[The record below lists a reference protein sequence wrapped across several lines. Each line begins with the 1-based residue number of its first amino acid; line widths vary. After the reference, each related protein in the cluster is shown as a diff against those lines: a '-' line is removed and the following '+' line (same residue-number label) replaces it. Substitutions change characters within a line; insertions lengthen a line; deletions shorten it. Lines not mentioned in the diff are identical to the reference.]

1 MSLELERPI
10 NLKRAYTEYNVETPT
25 SVFAIGFDFYEG
37 EQNILLL
44 LNGQAI
50 TSLGYTYKLKNSLE
64 VEVTPAIDRG
74 TLRIQRETDV
84 DQNKYKYTA
93 GALFE
98 ARTMDENFEQIRDA
112 MQEIRDG
119 FSYYSSRWLIKDT
132 VLEIQAGTS
141 YAEPDMVFGVY
152 TAARDYT
159 LLEFYPNIAS
169 TDTEEEVG
177 FVVERNDEVIIT
189 VDFKDKVPTIKFLN
203 GDTELKRGDRLTMRI
218 TKYHHTMSQVAGTF
232 IAQFPILEVQQNA
245 DT

>member
-37 EQNILLL
+37 EQNILLT

-50 TSLGYTYKLKNSLE
+50 TSLGYTYKLKNSVE
-64 VEVTPAIDRG
+64 VEVTPAIERG

-119 FSYYSSRWLIKDT
+119 FSYYSNRWLIKDT
-132 VLEIQAGTS
+132 ILEIQAGTT

-169 TDTEEEVG
+169 VDTLAEVG
-177 FVVERNDEVIIT
+177 FVLQRNGETVVT
-189 VDFKDKVPTIKFLN
+189 VDFLEGVPTIKFIN
-203 GDTELKRGDRLTMRI
+203 GDVTLKRGDVLTMKI
-218 TKYHHTMSQVAGTF
+218 TKYHHTLSQMAGTF
-232 IAQFPILEVQQNA
+232 IAQFPVLEVVPSA
-245 DT
+245 DS

>member
-1 MSLELERPI
+1 MDLELPI
-10 NLKRAYTEYNVETPT
+10 NLKRAYTEYNVTESTAEFP
-25 SVFAIGFDFYEG
+25 VGFDFYEG
-37 EQNILLL
+37 EQSILVQ

-50 TSLGYTYKLKNSLE
+50 TSLGYTYKLKNSTT
-64 VEVTPAIDRG
+64 VVVDPAIDKG
-74 TLRIQRETDV
+74 TVRIQRETDV

-98 ARTMDENFEQIRDA
+98 ARTMDANFEQIRDA

-119 FSYYSSRWLIKDT
+119 FSYYSDRWLIKDT

-141 YAEPDMVFGVY
+141 YAEPDLVFGMY

-169 TDTEEEVG
+169 TDTLADVS
-177 FVVERNDEVIIT
+177 FVVKRNSDVVIEVR
-189 VDFKDKVPTIKFLN
+189 FSEGVPTIDFLG
-203 GDTELKRGDRLTMRI
+203 GDVKVLRGDVITMQI
-218 TKYHHTMSQVAGTF
+218 NNFHHTMNNVAGTF
-232 IAQFPILEVQQNA
+232 IAQYPILEVSPNA

>member
-37 EQNILLL
+37 EQNILLT

-50 TSLGYTYKLKNSLE
+50 TSLGYTYKLKNSVE
-64 VEVTPAIDRG
+64 VEVTPAIERG

-119 FSYYSSRWLIKDT
+119 FSYYSNRWLIKDT
-132 VLEIQAGTS
+132 ILEIQAGTT

-169 TDTEEEVG
+169 TDTLAPVS
-177 FVVERNDEVIIT
+177 FDVRHNDVTVIT
-189 VDFKDKVPTIKFLN
+189 VEFEEGVPTIKFLG
-203 GDTELKRGDRLTMRI
+203 GDVKLLRGDVLTMCI
-218 TKYHHTMSQVAGTF
+218 TKYHYTMKQVSGTF
-232 IAQFPILEVQQNA
+232 IAQFPILDIATSANS
-245 DT
+245 